1 VPDGNPAQASA
12 MEGPA
17 EPGRG
22 PESVGDPAAPGLDPQ
37 PADQGHP
44 EAADPHPV
52 SCCDCEWCES
62 EEQSQ

>member
-1 VPDGNPAQASA
+1 MVPDGNPTQASA

-44 EAADPHPV
+44 EATDARSVTGLRP
-52 SCCDCEWCES
+52 
-62 EEQSQ
+62 